1 MKTCIKCNIEKKLE
15 LFPKNRSKKEGIEP
29 YCKQCRYKYYKKKKY
44 HLVHYK
50 RNPQKY
56 KKAIYTQNTSIK
68 SGVYGLFEKG
78 VCLYI
83 GESKKPY
90 SRMIQH
96 KTWIKNVET
105 EKKWCPYQK
114 KLYPQL
120 RKHTHIIFGIIEE
133 CDNHKERERYYINKY
148 KPLYNEK

>member
-56 KKAIYTQNTSIK
+56 KKL
-68 SGVYGLFEKG
+68 SG
-78 VCLYI
+78 
-83 GESKKPY
+83 
-90 SRMIQH
+90 SRA
-96 KTWIKNVET
+96 KTAAKAVEVLIMN
-105 EKKWCPYQK
+105 Y
-114 KLYPQL
+114 
-120 RKHTHIIFGIIEE
+120 
-133 CDNHKERERYYINKY
+133 
-148 KPLYNEK
+148 